1 MLKPIQISASI
12 LCADFTRLGE
22 EIKKCEAAGV
32 DRFHVDV
39 MDGHFVPNVTIG
51 PLLVKAIRPLTK
63 LPIEAHLMIDHPT
76 DYIDAFV
83 DAGADMI
90 GLQAECYGVRR
101 EKCASYGQ
109 YPKEVDAIYAPRIKE
124 DMRRIQKRGRRAY
137 VVINPGTPLCIDEI
151 LKDVDGVLLMS
162 VNPGFANQKFIPE
175 VLPKILQLA
184 SKYKGDIAVDGG
196 INEATGFECVR
207 AGANVLITAS
217 FLFDAP
223 DRNAAVRDLK
233 NLFNR
238 I

>member
-1 MLKPIQISASI
+1 MKPIQVSASI
-12 LCADFTRLGE
+12 LCADFTKLGE
-22 EIKKCEAAGV
+22 EIKNAEAAGV

-39 MDGHFVPNVTIG
+39 MDGHFVPNLTVG

-76 DYIDAFV
+76 DYIDAFM
-83 DAGADMI
+83 DAGADII

-101 EKCASYGQ
+101 EKTASYGQ

-151 LKDVDGVLLMS
+151 IKDLDGVLLMT
-162 VNPGFANQKFIPE
+162 VNPGFASQKFISE
-175 VLPKILQLA
+175 VLPKIQQL
-184 SKYKGDIAVDGG
+184 SRKYKGDIAVDGG
-196 INEATGFECVR
+196 INDTTGFDCVR
-207 AGANVLITAS
+207 AGANILVTAS
-217 FLFDAP
+217 FLFGAP
-223 DRNAAVRDLK
+223 DRATAVRSLK
-233 NLFNR
+233 ALSNR